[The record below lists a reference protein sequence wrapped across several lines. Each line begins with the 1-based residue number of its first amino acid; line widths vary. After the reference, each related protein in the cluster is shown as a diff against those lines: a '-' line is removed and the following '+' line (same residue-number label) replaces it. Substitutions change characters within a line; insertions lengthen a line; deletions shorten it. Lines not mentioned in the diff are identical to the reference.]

1 MMYKIAHMNDPE
13 QIYTGGGFLLTKYLK
28 VEHASSLATDPA
40 GTNQLSPIENDV
52 IASSLS

>member
-40 GTNQLSPIENDV
+40 GTNQLCPIENYV
-52 IASSLS
+52 TECRLS